1 MYPILNLKLQSE
13 MFEQYSYKL
22 KFKFLIAF
30 FIILSIAAYRRS
42 FSNLILLYKEN
53 RALNEKKALM
63 NNQTPNIK
71 ALGNQVAGLDK
82 LIGREGVEK
91 EKTQQKII
99 DFIVKNGS
107 GISINDLQ
115 PIHNY
120 IYDDYQIYTYQIDLT
135 GGYNQLLDLT
145 YKFEKQ
151 FEYSKII
158 SLTFYTDKKNQKKE
172 TLHLKLIFQNYES
185 NK

>member
-1 MYPILNLKLQSE
+1 
-13 MFEQYSYKL
+13 MFKQYSYKL
-22 KFKFLIAF
+22 KFKFLIVF
-30 FIILSIAAYRRS
+30 FIILSITAYKRS

-53 RALNEKKALM
+53 RTLKEKKALM

-71 ALGNQVAGLDK
+71 ALTNEVAGLDK
-82 LIGREGVEK
+82 LIGKEGVEK
-91 EKTQQKII
+91 EKIQQEII
-99 DFIVKNGS
+99 DFLVKNGS

-115 PIHNY
+115 PIHNF
-120 IYDDYQIYTYQIDLT
+120 IYDDYQVYTYQIDLT
-135 GGYNQLLDLT
+135 GGYNQLLDIT

-151 FEYSKII
+151 FDYSKII
-158 SLTFYTDKKNQKKE
+158 SLAFYTDKKNSKKE